1 MPCSMTTTQSRP
13 PASARPTVLHGYD
26 TALLPGPTAV
36 HGRLTGLLLDRSAP
50 PRALILLG
58 LLRRGASWS
67 LAPSTLSTVT
77 AVIARNMRADDW
89 IGRSAIGDLSVVI
102 DGSADAAATM
112 ALRLTRVVN
121 DLGIPALG
129 ACAGI
134 AALQPG
140 TDATTVMDRAA
151 GALQV
156 ARETGAGAVLVAG
169 PA

>member
-1 MPCSMTTTQSRP
+1 MTTTQSRP
-13 PASARPTVLHGYD
+13 TASAHQAPVLHGYD

-36 HGRLTGLLLDRSAP
+36 HGRLTGLLLDHSGPA
-50 PRALILLG
+50 RALILLG
-58 LLRRGASWS
+58 LLRRSASWS

-77 AVIARNMRADDW
+77 AVIARNMRAEDW

-112 ALRLTRVVN
+112 ALRLTRVVA

-129 ACAGI
+129 PCAGI

-140 TDATTVMDRAA
+140 AAATAVMDRAA
-151 GALQV
+151 AALQV
-156 ARETGAGAVLVAG
+156 ARETGSGAVVVAS